1 MNEFLNTVAYLAAV
15 SIVATLPAAIL
26 YWLLIHP
33 FAAFWRRLGKGASF
47 TIVGLICLALAIA
60 LGMQHERLLAV
71 HWGHRLP
78 LMVIGFI
85 LYALAAWGEQQIRKT
100 LKFRTLVGVPEL
112 SNDDDRKLLT
122 DGIYAHSRNPRYVNI
137 VIATIGLAL
146 ILNYPAVY
154 LTTILLV
161 PGLFVVV
168 LLEEQEMRAHF
179 GEPYERYCREVPR
192 FLPGLQ
198 RGAQKPE

>member
-1 MNEFLNTVAYLAAV
+1 MANFLDTVAYLMAV
-15 SIVATLPAAIL
+15 AIVATLPAAIL

-47 TIVGLICLALAIA
+47 TIVSLICIALAVV

-71 HWGHRLP
+71 HWGYRIP
-78 LMVIGFI
+78 LMVIGFT

-112 SNDDDRKLLT
+112 SNDDSGELLT

-137 VIATIGLAL
+137 IIATLGLAL
-146 ILNYPAVY
+146 VLNYPVVY
-154 LTTILLV
+154 LTTALLV

-168 LLEEQEMRAHF
+168 LFEEREMRARF
-179 GEPYERYCREVPR
+179 GEPYERYCQEVPR
-192 FLPGLQ
+192 FLPKLGQ
-198 RGAQKPE
+198 GSAKTQ